1 MWCGPVNWKLKL
13 WYRLPYLF
21 WLSKK
26 ITELICDAQ
35 IDLWRLCWNTNLV
48 HRLMIMNQPPPPSP
62 SLDVE
67 SYCTFLVLIIWKF
80 CQILL
85 EHIRKLNNWPFF
97 FFKFYCPF
105 SLLFPPLLQCCLGL
119 SLIEV
124 ALYFLPTLFV
134 VHLCCV

>member
-26 ITELICDAQ
+26 ITELIMHKLICEDCVGTL
-35 IDLWRLCWNTNLV
+35 ILSTDWWLWISL
-48 HRLMIMNQPPPPSP
+48 PPSP

-105 SLLFPPLLQCCLGL
+105 SLLFPPFLQCCLGL

-124 ALYFLPTLFV
+124 ALYFLPILFV